1 MGQAEAA
8 VEGPQ
13 AEPQA
18 TPAHDDG
25 ATPMSELPDAGALH
39 VDAED
44 RLPSLPAELRKPP
57 PGEPSAELQRKI
69 ENWIR
74 IQETQGRTVYEEIQK
89 SRHAESGLRLSVE
102 QNRAPCGCQPRASP
116 GTAPCS
122 SAARLV
128 QHPHCPHRLSPRRGY
143 RNPEF
148 FRKMIEHYDIKQYGS
163 CLPAEVLRWLG
174 SGLVLD
180 VNAERALTAR
190 TPPAD
195 P

>member
-44 RLPSLPAELRKPP
+44 RLPSLPAELREPP

-89 SRHAESGLRLSVE
+89 SRRAESGVWSRVG
-102 QNRAPCGCQPRASP
+102 QGCTRCDCQPRDGAVV
-116 GTAPCS
+116 APCC
-122 SAARLV
+122 RL
-128 QHPHCPHRLSPRRGY
+128 P
-143 RNPEF
+143 
-148 FRKMIEHYDIKQYGS
+148 
-163 CLPAEVLRWLG
+163 
-174 SGLVLD
+174 
-180 VNAERALTAR
+180 
-190 TPPAD
+190 
-195 P
+195 